1 MFMKLPDIYMREAS
15 KVNSFHD
22 IFSLKA
28 YLWDNP
34 NDEIQQKYIDFE
46 KSVFLLSGLTQGEL
60 TLRETNLIEL
70 KSYIHTKLNID
81 NRYLN
86 LLYNIAYINLK
97 IKLKEFKDR
106 PSDML
111 NVWFEEFNE
120 LSNDYRP
127 NDRTNSIA
135 SLLNTYL
142 ILSKRVCGK
151 KFDENLAKAYAFI
164 INFDK
169 NPEPFTNFCNEQLLS
184 FFSTGERKAILS
196 HFFESL
202 KQDVENLTDNEKSD
216 IFLSDSYLFV
226 CLGKIIDHSVNNG
239 FDDLKYEVTNYL
251 ISNTLDH
258 LERTDANPL
267 IKYSKLQYCLK
278 ISGFHNNKEKIKN
291 IILLKIIGAST
302 ETHNDMASNIETF
315 EQKLSKSYQDSLNQQ
330 IQVYEKY
337 GAIDCL
343 SHMSGVFFSS
353 AESILKNSNSN
364 TFHFTM
370 LASQLLIDESGLI
383 RGIVNDDESR
393 LFQDLKQNIR
403 FFVQINLPLFH
414 SIREKNSFEEDLL
427 KIEVFNTNDDKH
439 IRNAIRNFLEE
450 DYHGFVSRSVPLI
463 EKKLRLLLRSLG
475 EADISPNS
483 IGGFDF
489 RPMNAFMS
497 SQVIADVF
505 TEPVRLMFKVLYDDR
520 RGFNLRN
527 KIAHGIVE
535 ADEINFFQALLVLF
549 TIVYLSTV
557 IIEKTD

>member
-34 NDEIQQKYIDFE
+34 NDEIQKKYIDFE

-393 LFQDLKQNIR
+393 LFQDLKQNIS

>member
-1 MFMKLPDIYMREAS
+1 M
-15 KVNSFHD
+15 
-22 IFSLKA
+22 
-28 YLWDNP
+28 
-34 NDEIQQKYIDFE
+34 
-46 KSVFLLSGLTQGEL
+46 
-60 TLRETNLIEL
+60 
-70 KSYIHTKLNID
+70 
-81 NRYLN
+81 
-86 LLYNIAYINLK
+86 
-97 IKLKEFKDR
+97 
-106 PSDML
+106 
-111 NVWFEEFNE
+111 
-120 LSNDYRP
+120 
-127 NDRTNSIA
+127 
-135 SLLNTYL
+135 
-142 ILSKRVCGK
+142 
-151 KFDENLAKAYAFI
+151 
-164 INFDK
+164 
-169 NPEPFTNFCNEQLLS
+169 S

-393 LFQDLKQNIR
+393 LFQDLKQNIS

>member
-393 LFQDLKQNIR
+393 LFQDLKQNIS

>member
-46 KSVFLLSGLTQGEL
+46 KSVFLLSDLTQGEL

-393 LFQDLKQNIR
+393 LFQDLKQNIS

>member
-1 MFMKLPDIYMREAS
+1 MKLPDIYMREAS

-46 KSVFLLSGLTQGEL
+46 KSVFLLSDLTQGEL

-393 LFQDLKQNIR
+393 LFQDLKQNIS

>member
-70 KSYIHTKLNID
+70 KSYIHTELNID

-393 LFQDLKQNIR
+393 LFQDLKQNIS

>member
-1 MFMKLPDIYMREAS
+1 MKLPDIYMREAS

-393 LFQDLKQNIR
+393 LFQDLKQNIS

>member
-1 MFMKLPDIYMREAS
+1 MKLPDIYMREAS

-70 KSYIHTKLNID
+70 KSYIHTELNID

-393 LFQDLKQNIR
+393 LFQDLKQNIS